1 MRYILMVLVSVFGAM
16 AQAQSMETIRLADDL
31 GTILGSEKVCNLTY
45 NQDAIA
51 FWIDT
56 KVPPEDMTF
65 ASTLSMMT
73 EGTAFRLQDI
83 SESTRTAHCRS
94 VERTAKHYGFI
105 E

>member
-1 MRYILMVLVSVFGAM
+1 M
-16 AQAQSMETIRLADDL
+16 ALGDTHVNRAGFQTETLP
-31 GTILGSEKVCNLTY
+31 